1 MALKKYRIKYKAMQ
15 IDDGQLL
22 AENKSNAKKRFIEA
36 YKEAHGKGSHI
47 KIISVVEDN

>member
-1 MALKKYRIKYKAMQ
+1 MALKKFRIKYRAMK

-22 AENKSNAKKRFIEA
+22 AETKAKAKKRFIAA

-47 KIISVVEDN
+47 QIISVVEDK